1 MCNLIYMPTI
11 NQMAT
16 EVIDELGI
24 TGSPTQSAIIL
35 WFRTNYGKL
44 NNAIGKNYAV
54 YDDGASPPVTY
65 YLKETLLDDTLLEI
79 GYDEAAILKKFYYL
93 QYYDSKIR
101 ENVGAAAMDAV
112 VEVNSDGMKVRK
124 VSKTEVG
131 RNLVSY
137 KKMELE
143 ELNSMISRYQVA
155 KSNPRQVA
163 GDDTVVGYYIGKN
176 YPLGINS

>member
-1 MCNLIYMPTI
+1 MPTI
-11 NQMAT
+11 NQMASET
-16 EVIDELGI
+16 RDELGI
-24 TGSPTQSAIIL
+24 TSSPTESAVIL

-44 NNAIGKNYAV
+44 NNAIGRSYV
-54 YDDGASPPVTY
+54 VSDDGGNPVTY
-65 YLKETLLDDTLLEI
+65 YLKETLLDGTIEEI
-79 GYDEAAILKKFYYL
+79 GYDEAAILKKFYYI

-101 ENVGAAAMDAV
+101 ENVGAASMDAI
-112 VEVNSDGMKVRK
+112 VEVDSDGMRVRK

-163 GDDTVVGYYIGKN
+163 GDDTIVGYYIGKN
-176 YPLGINS
+176 YPLGITP